1 MFFFFF
7 DPLKSDLAIN
17 SDILKKCYLDIFFEK
32 LYRDK
37 YINIKQV
44 TDSMTKSRLREN
56 YSDLTYENS
65 KRKYISTMLRK
76 LLNAKKEEL
85 PRLLFS
91 LDNDFEKNEITF
103 EDLNDDDKRALILT
117 HLLYVNK
124 EKNQESKASYVLS
137 VLQHEDNHTILV
149 HDYRMKQMKK
159 HGYDIRNLQDQAIY
173 SSLDEIKYD
182 NGYLYYSKYIQIQ
195 ECPTIREIEN
205 VLSHLKLNDSNKL
218 FFRGHSDINYQLI
231 PSIYRTEKG
240 YSNENIFCEESLIRN
255 PEEYQLCGNEH
266 LNILK
271 KMQHYGLPTRLLDI
285 SDSLL
290 VALYFAVETNFES
303 DGELI
308 VFNTDSIK
316 YTRSDSISVLC
327 SLAFFS
333 LADKEEIIAAAND
346 KTNNVEDFN
355 NVKEVKRL
363 KHEVCLEKPAFLQEI
378 QQDTFKSDYVVVS
391 KRDNRR
397 ISQQSGAF
405 IVPSLNIHH
414 KNSVDDFRIL
424 NADGKKIVLKI
435 PKKNKIKIL
444 KELELFGITKSFIYP
459 EIEEVAKFLKVKYY

>member
-7 DPLKSDLAIN
+7 DPLDSNLALN
-17 SDILKKCYLDIFFEK
+17 SNILKKCYLDIFFEK

-44 TDSMTKSRLREN
+44 TDNMIKSRLRGK
-56 YSDLTYENS
+56 YPDLTYENS
-65 KRKYISTMLRK
+65 KRESISIILRK
-76 LLNAKKEEL
+76 LLKAKREDI
-85 PRLLFS
+85 PPLLLS
-91 LDNDFEKNEITF
+91 LDNDFEKGDITF
-103 EDLNDDDKRALILT
+103 EDLNEDDKKSLILT

-124 EKNQESKASYVLS
+124 EKDQESKARYVFS
-137 VLQHEDNHTILV
+137 VLEYEMNHKILIN
-149 HDYRMKQMKK
+149 DYHMKQYKK
-159 HGYDIRNLQDQAIY
+159 HGRSILKSENPLNFSNLDKIEY
-173 SSLDEIKYD
+173 I
-182 NGYLYYSKYIQIQ
+182 NGYLYYPKYIQIQ
-195 ECPTIREIEN
+195 ECSTIIDIEN
-205 VLSHLKLNDSNKL
+205 VLGYLKSNDSKKL
-218 FFRGHSDINYQLI
+218 FFRGHSDINYQLV

-271 KMQHYGLPTRLLDI
+271 KMQHYGLPTRLIDI

-290 VALYFAVETNFES
+290 VALYFAVETNFDS

-316 YTRSDSISVLC
+316 YTRSDNISILC

-333 LADKEEIIAAAND
+333 LSDKEKIIEAAND
-346 KTNNVEDFN
+346 ETKRIDEFN

-363 KHEVCLEKPAFLQEI
+363 KHEVCLEKPAFLPEI
-378 QQDTFKSDYVVVS
+378 QQDTFKSDYVVIS
-391 KRDNRR
+391 TRDNRR

-414 KNSVDDFRIL
+414 KNSVDNFRIL
-424 NADGKKIVLKI
+424 NKNEKKIVLKI
-435 PKKNKIKIL
+435 PKKNKIKLL

-459 EIEEVAKFLKVKYY
+459 EIEEVAKFLKSKYY

>member
-1 MFFFFF
+1 MFFFFL
-7 DPLKSDLAIN
+7 DPLESKLFIESE
-17 SDILKKCYLDIFFEK
+17 ILEKCYLDIFFEK

-44 TDSMTKSRLREN
+44 TDSMSKNRLIAN
-56 YSDLTYENS
+56 YQDSLYENTTRES
-65 KRKYISTMLRK
+65 ISMIIRK
-76 LLNAKKEEL
+76 LLKAKREDI
-85 PRLLFS
+85 PPLLFS
-91 LDNDFEKNEITF
+91 LDNDFENNKITF
-103 EDLNDDDKRALILT
+103 ENLDDADKKALILT

-124 EKNQESKASYVLS
+124 EKSQEAKASYVFS
-137 VLQHEDNHTILV
+137 VLNYERNHKKPIR
-149 HDYRMKQMKK
+149 DYHTKQQRK
-159 HGYDIRNLQDQAIY
+159 HGLFIDSSKDQPNY
-173 SSLDEIKYD
+173 SSLDKMEYL
-182 NGYLYYSKYIQIQ
+182 NGYLYYPEHIQFK
-195 ECPTIREIEN
+195 ECSTIKDIEN
-205 VLSHLKLNDSNKL
+205 VLNHLKKNNSNKL
-218 FFRGHSDINYQLI
+218 FFRGHTDINYQLI
-231 PSIYRTEKG
+231 PSIYRTAKS

-290 VALYFAVETNFES
+290 VALFFAVETNFDS

-308 VFNTDSIK
+308 VFNTDCTK
-316 YTRSDSISVLC
+316 YTRSDSVSVLC

-333 LADKEEIIAAAND
+333 LSDKERIIKAAND
-346 KTNNVEDFN
+346 KTMSINEFN
-355 NVKEVKRL
+355 DVKEVKRL

-378 QQDTFKSDYVVVS
+378 QQDTFRSDYIVIS
-391 KRDNRR
+391 TRDNRR

-414 KNSVDDFRIL
+414 ENSVDNFRVL
-424 NADGKKIVLKI
+424 NNDRKKIVLKI
-435 PKKNKIKIL
+435 PKKNKIELL

-459 EIEEVAKFLKVKYY
+459 EIEEVAKFLKRKYY